1 MPQSLARLCIHLV
14 FSTKHREPLLHNTI
28 RPDLHAYMAMVL
40 KNIACP
46 ALIINSVEDH
56 VHIILDL
63 SRTNSISSAV
73 EHVKKT
79 SSKWIKTQNE
89 ALVGFAWQAGYG
101 AFAVSESNISAV
113 RKYIENQREHHQKVS
128 FQDEYR
134 TFLAKH
140 VITYDE
146 RYLWD

>member
-1 MPQSLARLCIHLV
+1 M
-14 FSTKHREPLLHNTI
+14 
-28 RPDLHAYMAMVL
+28 
-40 KNIACP
+40 
-46 ALIINSVEDH
+46 
-56 VHIILDL
+56 HIILDL